1 MTAKFKGEL
10 FERSGR
16 ADLYV
21 SSEQQDMH
29 FSSGATR
36 AAGLYYSKTVDV
48 RRCFSIIC
56 GPSLPN
62 GIGAKGA
69 SEMAQFSISRVDQE
83 IMICDSLTLVP
94 VISLHSR
101 STQNTLRSFGC

>member
-36 AAGLYYSKTVDV
+36 AAGLYYSKTADV
-48 RRCFSIIC
+48 RRFFSIIC
-56 GPSLPN
+56 GPFLAERHRGQRGQRNGPIQHIASRPGDHDLRLVDSCACDLATFSLD
-62 GIGAKGA
+62 AKH
-69 SEMAQFSISRVDQE
+69 F
-83 IMICDSLTLVP
+83 
-94 VISLHSR
+94 
-101 STQNTLRSFGC
+101 